1 MLYINGR
8 FLTQPMTG
16 VNRYAYNVCK
26 SMAALG
32 QPFTL
37 VCPKADFHDSYDV
50 RGLNIVHFGFGN
62 SHFWEQ
68 LVLPLF
74 FVGKRDYMLLCFTGL
89 GPILIRRKIMTVHDL
104 AFIENPAWYTRAY
117 HILYKFLTPL
127 SVKTSR
133 HIITV
138 SEFSKS
144 EILRFYPFMK
154 PSQISVVYGAV
165 DKKILSH
172 PGCEETT
179 AAEPFALTVSSID
192 PRKNFSRLIE
202 AFKDIPEAKLYIVGS
217 YNRVFSEKNNIAG
230 STENIK
236 FLGRVN
242 DDELIRLY
250 QTASCFIFPSIY
262 EGFGLPPL
270 EAMACGCPVLA
281 SDIPVEREVCGD
293 AALYFNPY
301 DVQSIRKTF
310 LDFLGRIDELKPLLQ
325 AKGAERHRRFSFEES
340 AKKIIRLAERC
351 QQE

>member
-1 MLYINGR
+1 MTNIFINGR

-37 VCPKADFHDSYDV
+37 VCPKTEFQDCYDIS
-50 RGLNIVHFGFGN
+50 GLNIVRFGFGN

-68 LVLPLF
+68 LMLPLF

-89 GPILIRRKIMTVHDL
+89 GPILVRRKIMTVHDL
-104 AFIENPAWYTRAY
+104 AFIENPAWYSRAY
-117 HILYKFLTPL
+117 HVLYKFLTPL

-165 DKKILSH
+165 DKKIFSH
-172 PGCEETT
+172 PGCQET
-179 AAEPFALTVSSID
+179 ASAEPFALTVSSID

-217 YNRVFSEKNNIAG
+217 YNRVFSEKNNISG

-293 AALYFNPY
+293 AALLFDPY
-301 DVQSIRKTF
+301 DVKSIRETIRYF
-310 LDFLGRIDELKPLLQ
+310 FDHIEQLRPTLKS
-325 AKGAERHRRFSFEES
+325 KESERYKAFSFEKS
-340 AKKIIRLAERC
+340 AKEIIHIVDRY
-351 QQE
+351 

>member
-16 VNRYAYNVCK
+16 VNRYAYNICK
-26 SMAALG
+26 SMAELG

-37 VCPKADFHDSYDV
+37 VCPKAVFHDSYDV
-50 RGLNIVHFGFGN
+50 RGLNIVRFGFGN

-68 LVLPLF
+68 FVLPF
-74 FVGKRDYMLLCFTGL
+74 FFIGKCDYMFLCFTGL
-89 GPILIRRKIMTVHDL
+89 GPIMVHRKMMTVHDL
-104 AFIENPAWYTRAY
+104 AFIENPAWYSRAY
-117 HILYKFLTPL
+117 NIIYKFLTPL

-133 HIITV
+133 HILTV

-144 EILRFYPFMK
+144 EILRFYPFLK

-165 DKKILSH
+165 DKKILCH
-172 PGCEETT
+172 PSYEETA

-192 PRKNFSRLIE
+192 PRKNFARLIE
-202 AFKDIPEAKLYIVGS
+202 AFKDIPEAKLYIAGS
-217 YNRVFSEKNNIAG
+217 YNRVFSQQDSMSA

-236 FLGRVN
+236 FLGRVS

-270 EAMACGCPVLA
+270 EAMACGCPVLV

-310 LDFLGRIDELKPLLQ
+310 VDFLEHIDEVKPMLQ
-325 AKGAERHRRFSFEES
+325 ARGAERLKRFSFEES
-340 AKKIIRLAERC
+340 AKEIIQLAERY
-351 QQE
+351 QQK